1 MDLALTPDHPAYFGT
16 AQPIE
21 RAVVRDAMSRVS
33 RWNSQLTARALD
45 GLGAIPGITIYGQA
59 DAARRTSLVAF
70 NLAGRDPVTVAG
82 DLNRAG
88 IESRAG
94 CHCATLAHHALGL
107 DPPASCRLS
116 FYLYNTP
123 DEVDQAVAA
132 VAAIAGHSVPRAP
145 WYRFWSISA
154 EAAARPGTDPGPVV
168 MTVLD
173 AAAERKKL
181 RRVLGRLDTIFF
193 LISAMVVVDTIGAIA
208 IGGGQAFTWLI
219 VLFVTFF
226 IPSALISAELGAAI
240 PEEGGVYVW
249 VRRAFGRYAGALTSL
264 LYWAGT
270 PMWLGGSVAVVAMAV
285 WQQFFGGLSL
295 TGLYLFGTVFI
306 GLATACAVI
315 PLRFGKWI
323 PTSGAIGQI
332 ALLAFFT
339 SSVVLYGVRNGVHGI
354 TATDLSPS
362 RGVFIAIVPV
372 LLYSFVGVEL
382 PATAAEEMTNP
393 RRDIPVAIGRAG
405 IGQALMYGVPIL
417 AVLIVL
423 PAEQITSLH
432 GLIDAIQTVL
442 ASYGGSIAADGTVV
456 LAGWGQVLGWACA
469 IVFIWVLLA
478 SGCAWIMGAGR
489 AQAAACLDGAGPRSA
504 GPDLSAQR
512 GAGDHGTDLRRGL
525 LAGHGRRSGR
535 RRPGQPEVFL
545 CGAGGLDRTDRAGLP
560 ADLPGVCGPALA
572 GAQPE
577 PALPGPRRR
586 SHGLAGHGPGHGMVP
601 AGRRLPA
608 VARARHCA
616 SGRRPA
622 RGLRV
627 AAWAVRTARAH
638 PHRSGDRRDDGL
650 LPRYSPRPEPTAP
663 AGRWC
668 LIDAVGVEVRVRVTA
683 PANSDSGRHG
693 HHGQAFTGRRSH
705 QSRVVRTRP

>member
-1 MDLALTPDHPAYFGT
+1 
-16 AQPIE
+16 
-21 RAVVRDAMSRVS
+21 VVPLLV
-33 RWNSQLTARALD
+33 
-45 GLGAIPGITIYGQA
+45 IP
-59 DAARRTSLVAF
+59 
-70 NLAGRDPVTVAG
+70 
-82 DLNRAG
+82 
-88 IESRAG
+88 
-94 CHCATLAHHALGL
+94 
-107 DPPASCRLS
+107 
-116 FYLYNTP
+116 
-123 DEVDQAVAA
+123 
-132 VAAIAGHSVPRAP
+132 
-145 WYRFWSISA
+145 A

-181 RRVLGRLDTIFF
+181 RRVLGRLDTVFF
-193 LISAMVVVDTIGAIA
+193 LISAMVVADTIGAIA

-219 VLFVTFF
+219 VLFGTFF

-285 WQQFFGGLSL
+285 WQQFLGSLSL

-306 GLATACAVI
+306 GLATAGAVI

-339 SSVVLYGVRNGVHGI
+339 VSVVLYGARNGVHGI

-393 RRDIPVAIGRAG
+393 RRDIPAAIGRAG

-489 AQAAACLDGAGPRSA
+489 AQAAACLDGAGPRVLGRISA
-504 GPDLSAQR
+504 RSGVPVIMGLVSGAVSLLVMAADLAVAGRDNQKYFSAALVVSIALIVLAYLLIFPAFVALRLREPNLSRPFRVPGGVRMAWLVTGLVTGWSLLAAVCLLWPGLGTAHPDAALPAGFASQR
-512 GAGDHGTDLRRGL
+512 GPFELLVLTPIGAVIAVTTAYYLATRRDPNRPL
-525 LAGHGRRSGR
+525 
-535 RRPGQPEVFL
+535 RPG
-545 CGAGGLDRTDRAGLP
+545 D
-560 ADLPGVCGPALA
+560 GV
-572 GAQPE
+572 
-577 PALPGPRRR
+577 
-586 SHGLAGHGPGHGMVP
+586 
-601 AGRRLPA
+601 
-608 VARARHCA
+608 
-616 SGRRPA
+616 
-622 RGLRV
+622 
-627 AAWAVRTARAH
+627 
-638 PHRSGDRRDDGL
+638 
-650 LPRYSPRPEPTAP
+650 
-663 AGRWC
+663 
-668 LIDAVGVEVRVRVTA
+668 
-683 PANSDSGRHG
+683 
-693 HHGQAFTGRRSH
+693 
-705 QSRVVRTRP
+705 